1 MSCDEVVLSSCLDEV
16 SRPLL
21 HDFQAMLDVA
31 VVKFDDTL
39 AGERRTVAMQRAE
52 VIDRFADL
60 SGVNELVVLQRG
72 KENGVSDVG
81 EETN

>member
-1 MSCDEVVLSSCLDEV
+1 MTSLA
-16 SRPLL
+16 R
-21 HDFQAMLDVA
+21 FQSVA
-31 VVKFDDTL
+31 RRCSYEIDDTL

-52 VIDRFADL
+52 VIDRRADL
-60 SGVNELVVLQRG
+60 SGVNEHVALQRS